1 MITCINYKNLHEFG
15 AEFYSS
21 FKLRHESFIARQSY
35 DVSVYNQMEFDQYD
49 TPAATY
55 LVYHDDKGTALG
67 VSRITPTVLS
77 SMLEDLFP
85 QFVDD
90 HSVFKNPKI
99 WEGTRYCINKD
110 LPIELRKTIVNEMAL
125 AYLEFGMDQGLSH
138 IVGMMPTYIYRSV
151 FERPGIKM
159 EYLGDIQKIDGH
171 KVRAVS
177 IPINQ
182 KQLDSVREK
191 ANIHDKVLRY
201 TLVEKKEEPHA
212 RKAAA

>member
-21 FKLRHESFIARQSY
+21 FKLRHESFITRQSY
-35 DVSVYNQMEFDQYD
+35 DVSVYNQMEFDKYD

-55 LVYHDDKGTALG
+55 LVYHDDEGTALG
-67 VSRITPTVLS
+67 VSRLTPTVLS

-85 QFVDD
+85 EFVNDT
-90 HSVFKNPKI
+90 SVFKNPRI
-99 WEGTRYCINKD
+99 WEGTRYCINKN
-110 LPIELRKTIVNEMAL
+110 LPIDLRKKIVNEMAL
-125 AYLEFGMDQGLSH
+125 AYLEFGIDQGLSH

-159 EYLGDIQKIDGH
+159 EYLGEIQKIDGH

-177 IPINQ
+177 IPIKQ
-182 KQLDSVREK
+182 EQLDSIREK
-191 ANIHDKVLRY
+191 TNIHDRVLRY
-201 TLVEKKEEPHA
+201 TLVEKKEGQNDKEA
-212 RKAAA
+212 VA